1 MTIIDISKI
10 LKPETAVWPGGKPF
24 QLLEQMRIQD
34 DESVNLTR
42 IDMSAHAGSHI
53 DAPLHFVDAA
63 DSVDA
68 LDLNIY
74 WGPAQVVS
82 VDKQSGPLY
91 PEDFAGCDL
100 SLAPRILVR
109 SKASLLDISVFPAG
123 FVYPSPELADK
134 LGESGIFLFG
144 TDAPSVD
151 AEDSKTLDGHKALN
165 RNGIYIL
172 EWLDL
177 SKAPD
182 GLYELVALPLKIGGG
197 DGSPVRAALRSSQ

>member
-10 LKPETAVWPGGKPF
+10 LKPDTAVWPGEKPF
-24 QLLEQMRIQD
+24 RLLEQARIQD
-34 DESVNLTR
+34 GESVNLTR
-42 IDMSAHAGSHI
+42 IDMSAHTGSHI
-53 DAPLHFVDAA
+53 DAPFHFVDAA
-63 DSVDA
+63 DSVEA

-74 WGPAQVVS
+74 WGSAQVVS

-91 PEDFAGCDL
+91 PDDFAGCDL

-109 SKASLLDISVFPAG
+109 SKASDLDVSVFPDA

-134 LGESGIFLFG
+134 LAESGVFLFG

-151 AEDSKTLDGHKALN
+151 AEDSKMLDGHKALH
-165 RNGIYIL
+165 RNGIFIL

-177 SKAPD
+177 SNAPD
-182 GLYELVALPLKIGGG
+182 GLYELVALPLKIEGG
-197 DGSPVRAALRSSQ
+197 DGSPVRAVLRTSH